1 MATLASLILFAHVVV
16 AVSPIADDP
25 DPTDADTTQDAGQ
38 DTVEALPT
46 PAYINPIWDSL
57 AWCESRGNWHI
68 ATGNGYYGG
77 LQEDMTFWRRHGGLQ
92 YASRPDFA
100 SREAQIAVAKVGLA
114 VQGWAAWPA
123 CSRRLGLR

>member
-1 MATLASLILFAHVVV
+1 MSVIAGLLLLAHVVV
-16 AVSPIADDP
+16 VASPFADDP
-25 DPTDADTTQDAGQ
+25 EPDADTTQDAGQ
-38 DTVEALPT
+38 DTVPQVSEPV
-46 PAYINPIWDSL
+46 YINPIWDDL
-57 AWCESRGNWHI
+57 AWCESRGQWHI

-77 LQEDMTFWRRHGGLQ
+77 LQEDLVFWRRHGGLQ

-100 SREAQIAVAKVGLA
+100 SREAQIAVARTGLA